1 MTSRLF
7 GFSLRP
13 SQSGAAPVRPRL
25 GVEALEERAVP
36 AVIAGAV
43 YNDLNNNG
51 VRDPGEPGVAGSTV
65 QLNGLEGHVLATATT
80 DAAGH
85 YQFSL
90 PSAGERTA
98 EDATKLQEGYRFTV
112 SQPKA
117 PPGYLAGQ
125 LTDDNVRAL
134 FEPACSRRIVVDA
147 DAAGQTNLNFGEL
160 KPASLAGSVT
170 VAADQGAAGV
180 PGAVVNL
187 TGTNDKGAS
196 VTLSRTT
203 GADGSYHFD
212 DLRPGAYGLKL
223 ILPPGYDAG
232 QSLVGSLRGLA
243 MTNGVAGISVVPGA
257 VGSGYDFT
265 ARPTSAAVPDVPA
278 SDGVAHDVQTLP
290 SAGTGTTPSDP
301 FEGFF
306 LSVQKNLAAMNWA
319 AWGL

>member
-13 SQSGAAPVRPRL
+13 SQSGTAPVRPRL
-25 GVEALEERAVP
+25 NVEALEERAVP

-51 VRDPGEPGVAGSTV
+51 VRDPGELGIAGSTI

-80 DAAGH
+80 DATGH
-85 YQFSL
+85 YQFTL
-90 PSAGERTA
+90 PSAGERSA
-98 EDATKLQEGYRFTV
+98 EDALRLQEGFRYTV
-112 SQPKA
+112 SQPE
-117 PPGYLAGQ
+117 PLPGYLGGK

-134 FEPACSRRIVVDA
+134 FSPACSRRIVVDA

-170 VAADQGAAGV
+170 VAGDHGASGV

-187 TGTNDKGAS
+187 TGTDDKGES

-203 GADGSYHFD
+203 GADGFYLFD
-212 DLRPGAYGLKL
+212 GLRPGAYGSKL

-243 MTNGVAGISVVPGA
+243 MTNGVAGIGVLPGA
-257 VGSGYDFT
+257 AGSGYDFT
-265 ARPTSAAVPDVPA
+265 VMRTSAAGAGVPA
-278 SDGVAHDVQTLP
+278 NDSATQEVATPP
-290 SAGTGTTPSDP
+290 SGGTGAMSPDP
-301 FEGFF
+301 FEEF
-306 LSVQKNLAAMNWA
+306 LLSFRRNLDAMNWP
-319 AWGL
+319 AWGS

>member
-13 SQSGAAPVRPRL
+13 GRSGVAPVPPRL
-25 GVEALEERAVP
+25 GIEVLEQRAVP
-36 AVIAGAV
+36 AVIAGAI

-51 VRDPGEPGVAGSTV
+51 VRDPGESGIAGSTI

-80 DAAGH
+80 DASGH

-98 EDATKLQEGYRFTV
+98 EDSTRLQEGFRYTV
-112 SQPKA
+112 SQPKG
-117 PPGYLAGQ
+117 PPGYLGGK

-134 FEPACSRRIVVDA
+134 FVPACSRSIVVNPDA
-147 DAAGQTNLNFGEL
+147 PGQTNLNFGEL

-170 VAADQGAAGV
+170 LVGDQGTAGV
-180 PGAVVNL
+180 SGAVVNL

-203 GADGSYHFD
+203 GSDGSYRFD

-223 ILPPGYDAG
+223 ILPPGYEAG
-232 QSLVGSLRGLA
+232 QSLIGSLRGLA

-265 ARPTSAAVPDVPA
+265 SRPTSAAGADVPA
-278 SDGVAHDVQTLP
+278 SDGTARDVQTLP
-290 SAGTGTTPSDP
+290 SAGTGTTPSYP
-301 FEGFF
+301 FEGFL

>member
-13 SQSGAAPVRPRL
+13 SQPGTAPVRPRL
-25 GVEALEERAVP
+25 EVETLEQRAVP

-51 VRDPGEPGVAGSTV
+51 VRDPNEPGIAGSTV

-80 DAAGH
+80 DSTGH

-90 PSAGERTA
+90 PSVGERTA
-98 EDATKLQEGYRFTV
+98 EDATRLQEGYRYTV
-112 SQPKA
+112 SQPKT
-117 PPGYLAGQ
+117 PPGYLAGK

-134 FEPACSRRIVVDA
+134 FEPTCSRRIVVDA

-170 VAADQGAAGV
+170 VAAAQGAAGV

-187 TGTNDKGAS
+187 KGTDDKGAS

-203 GADGSYHFD
+203 GADGSYLFD
-212 DLRPGAYGLKL
+212 GLRPGAYGSKL

-232 QSLVGSLRGLA
+232 RSLVGSLRGLA
-243 MTNGVAGISVVPGA
+243 MTSGVAGISVPQGA

-265 ARPTSAAVPDVPA
+265 VIRTSAAGADVPA
-278 SDGVAHDVQTLP
+278 NDSATQEVA
-290 SAGTGTTPSDP
+290 DP
-301 FEGFF
+301 FEEF
-306 LSVQKNLAAMNWA
+306 LLSFRRNLDAMNWP
-319 AWGL
+319 AWGS